1 MHYAGVI
8 AHSGHSGHSITCVTE
23 LIRDLAVTGLTGI
36 QTGPDWKKKAKK
48 KKMVSPGACGVLARP
63 GPSVQLA
70 FGQECRRPQWKVDT
84 MLTGLLLLL
93 LLAEKL
99 KS

>member
-1 MHYAGVI
+1 MCTVKIPYNVLQWICNAMHYAGVI

-48 KKMVSPGACGVLARP
+48 KKWSHLEPVVCWLAPAQVS
-63 GPSVQLA
+63 S
-70 FGQECRRPQWKVDT
+70 
-84 MLTGLLLLL
+84 
-93 LLAEKL
+93 
-99 KS
+99 